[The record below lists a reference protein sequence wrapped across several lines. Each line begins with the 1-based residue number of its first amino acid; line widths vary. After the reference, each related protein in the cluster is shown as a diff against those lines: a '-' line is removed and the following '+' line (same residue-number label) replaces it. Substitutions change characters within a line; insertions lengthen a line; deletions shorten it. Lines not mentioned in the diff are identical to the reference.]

1 MGSLTGNHAM
11 DLLYLL
17 KEKFKNLLFHLFIT
31 GRGFENLSYWSSCS
45 LSQRWR
51 FWRIRS
57 NVLRAI
63 ESDLAYTKV
72 SGVAS
77 QYILWSG
84 SLWYPVRSSM
94 LKSKRIF
101 SLVISKLMPVF
112 STVKLDV
119 VKNHINYYVTKNNSR
134 TLRGVT
140 ILSSVLNF
148 GMFAHSTTLI
158 SRFAQLISKAG
169 GFG

>member
-1 MGSLTGNHAM
+1 MSSLTGNHTM

-17 KEKFKNLLFHLFIT
+17 KDNIKNLLFHLLII
-31 GRGFENLSYWSSCS
+31 GRSFKNLSSCS

-94 LKSKRIF
+94 LKNKRIF
-101 SLVISKLMPVF
+101 SLVILALMPAF
-112 STVKLDV
+112 STVQLDV
-119 VKNHINYYVTKNNSR
+119 AKNHINLNVAKKNSR
-134 TLRGVT
+134 SLRGVT
-140 ILSSVLNF
+140 KSSSTLNF
-148 GMFAHSTTLI
+148 GMFAHSTKLI
-158 SRFAQLISKAG
+158 SRFSPFICRAG
-169 GFG
+169 SCRKL